1 MIDMTQASQDELEPE
16 TTAATASD
24 VDEAEAPTAA
34 ASAADIIA
42 DLEQQVRDLKDK
54 WLRQVA
60 ENDNQK
66 KRTRREVDDA
76 VLRNSQRL
84 LGDFLPTVDNLSRAL
99 DTAKSQDDIA
109 KGIEMVL
116 DQFLKALAKHG
127 IEPVPGVGCAFDPAF
142 HEALQQVPSKD
153 YPPGTVVI
161 VYEQG
166 FRRGDKLLR
175 AARVVIASPE
185 STGSEAN

>member
-1 MIDMTQASQDELEPE
+1 MTQASQDELEPE
-16 TTAATASD
+16 TTAANAD
-24 VDEAEAPTAA
+24 VGEGEAPTEAA
-34 ASAADIIA
+34 TAAEIIA

-66 KRTRREVDDA
+66 KRTKREIDDA

-99 DTAKSQDDIA
+99 DTANTQTDIA

-153 YPPGTVVI
+153 YGPGTVIV

-185 STGSEAN
+185 STGGEAN

>member
-1 MIDMTQASQDELEPE
+1 MTQASQDELEPE
-16 TTAATASD
+16 TAAAEADSATAATEAATEATGP
-24 VDEAEAPTAA
+24 DEV
-34 ASAADIIA
+34 IA

-66 KRTRREVDDA
+66 KRNKREIDDA

-99 DTAKSQDDIA
+99 DTAKTQTDIA

-116 DQFLKALAKHG
+116 DQFLKALTKHG
-127 IEPVPGVGCAFDPAF
+127 IEPVPGVGHAFDPAF
-142 HEALQQVPSKD
+142 HEALQQIPSTE
-153 YPPGTVVI
+153 YAPGTVCV

-185 STGSEAN
+185 STGGEAN

>member
-1 MIDMTQASQDELEPE
+1 MTQESAEQFETENEGELEVE
-16 TTAATASD
+16 AAS
-24 VDEAEAPTAA
+24 EAEV
-34 ASAADIIA
+34 AADKIA
-42 DLEQQVRDLKDK
+42 ELEDQVRELKDK

-66 KRTRREVDDA
+66 KRTKREIDDA
-76 VLRNSQRL
+76 VLRSSQRL
-84 LGDFLPTVDNLSRAL
+84 LSDFLPTVDNLTRAL
-99 DTAKSQDDIA
+99 DTAKGQADIA

-127 IEPVPGVGCAFDPAF
+127 IEPVPGVGTPFDPAY
-142 HEALQQVPSKD
+142 HEALQQVPSPD
-153 YPPGTVVI
+153 YAPGTVVI

-166 FRRGDKLLR
+166 FRRNDKLLR

-185 STGSEAN
+185 STGEAN